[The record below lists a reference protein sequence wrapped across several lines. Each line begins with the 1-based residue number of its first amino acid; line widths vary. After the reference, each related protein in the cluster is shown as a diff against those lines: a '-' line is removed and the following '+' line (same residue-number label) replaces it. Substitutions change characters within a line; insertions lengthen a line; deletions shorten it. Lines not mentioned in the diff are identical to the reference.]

1 MAQVTAHL
9 CSQNAHKLQE
19 FRALFPDWELTLLD
33 AATFPAEDGAT
44 YHDNARSKALFGREV
59 GPDGAWMLGDDSGLE
74 LDALAGGPGVATARW
89 AAGEHVA
96 KALAAVDG
104 AASRRGRYVC
114 ELVCLAPDAREFR
127 GTGVLEGTI
136 AAAPSGREGFGFDAV
151 FVPDGETRTVAELGN
166 DWKSRNSHRARA
178 AQALLAAIG

>member
-1 MAQVTAHL
+1 MTAHL

-19 FRALFPDWELTLLD
+19 FRALVPDWELTLLD

-44 YHDNARSKALFGREV
+44 YHDNARSKALFGRE
-59 GPDGAWMLGDDSGLE
+59 
-74 LDALAGGPGVATARW
+74 
-89 AAGEHVA
+89 
-96 KALAAVDG
+96 
-104 AASRRGRYVC
+104 
-114 ELVCLAPDAREFR
+114 
-127 GTGVLEGTI
+127 
-136 AAAPSGREGFGFDAV
+136 GFGFDPV